1 MLHSG
6 GDAEAEYFKRVDN
19 QRKAAPP
26 PEIPGQSWRCATAWE
41 FGGKSHLEYSWSWVG
56 MREGQERRLGW
67 SAVVGS
73 PSILGD
79 CILETRGEAAVG
91 IERREWQVTIGGR
104 ERQLGHGPRGWVAP
118 AGLPW
123 ESVQVSV
130 TTGIRWVEGN
140 ERENLD

>member
-79 CILETRGEAAVG
+79 CILQTRGEAAVG

-104 ERQLGHGPRGWVAP
+104 ERQLWTWTTWMGGACRASLGEC
-118 AGLPW
+118 AGFCDHW
-123 ESVQVSV
+123 N
-130 TTGIRWVEGN
+130 TMG
-140 ERENLD
+140 